1 MRISNARSRTAM
13 ADLKP
18 ALLIVFLLLIPFL
31 SQAQTKNEWAGW
43 DFLLGE
49 WVSGESSGV
58 PGNASSGSFTL
69 SPDLGGKILVRK
81 NHAEYP
87 PSNGRPAIVHD
98 DLMIIYHEGGAAK
111 AFYTDS
117 EGHVIRYG
125 VTLSPDSKKL
135 VFLSE
140 KTSGSP
146 QYKLSYVNVQPGR
159 VKLTFEIAPP
169 DKPEE
174 FKTYVEAVVKRKLTT
189 QVLKFFSRTPGAT
202 APRVLRLQRDPL
214 FPAAVTRQWPVLRRV
229 QAVLRA

>member
-1 MRISNARSRTAM
+1 M
-13 ADLKP
+13 KP
-18 ALLIVFLLLIPFL
+18 AFLISFLFLLTAVL
-31 SQAQTKNEWAGW
+31 SQAQAKNDWAGW

-49 WVSGESSGV
+49 WVSAESSGV

-117 EGHVIRYG
+117 EGHVISYG
-125 VTLSPDSKKL
+125 INLSPDSKQL

-146 QYKLSYVNVQPGR
+146 QYR
-159 VKLTFEIAPP
+159 LTYI
-169 DKPEE
+169 
-174 FKTYVEAVVKRKLTT
+174 YR
-189 QVLKFFSRTPGAT
+189 
-202 APRVLRLQRDPL
+202 
-214 FPAAVTRQWPVLRRV
+214 
-229 QAVLRA
+229 